1 MGRHTSYRRL
11 VVQLVIYIS
20 LALASSAGLK
30 AQQLTREQLE
40 AATEAQVLPA
50 VELYRDILSFPNDA
64 HFPEDMRRVIDRLN
78 AAFRDRGFETSELET
93 GSIPLIL
100 AERSFP
106 GACRTVL
113 FYLQSDGQPV
123 SPEDWYQDNP
133 YQAVLKQKTD
143 GEWREIPWERV
154 SETLDPE
161 WRIFARS
168 ASDSKGPIVQFLSAL
183 DAMERL
189 GFTPEF
195 NIKVIVDTE
204 EELGSP
210 HLPEAV
216 ERYRAR
222 LAADMLVILDGPPH
236 ISNQPTLKFGAR
248 GIATFT
254 LTTYGPRVPMHSG
267 HYGNYAPN
275 PALRL
280 AQILASMK
288 DENGRV
294 TIPGF
299 YDGVEL
305 DAETKRILGR
315 VPDDEEAIRAA
326 LGIGTI
332 DQVGTTLQ
340 EAVQYPSLNI
350 RGMSSGWVGEQRRTI
365 IPATATAEVDV
376 RLVMES
382 DPDRLLRL
390 IRGHI
395 ESLGYL
401 VIQREP
407 TDEERRVHPR
417 IATFTSEISY
427 RAFRTEFDSKPGRWL
442 SSALENLYGGEPI
455 KIRTSGGS
463 IPISPFV
470 TTLNVPA
477 VSVPTVNPDN
487 NQHSPNE
494 NIRLGNFIEGIKVCL
509 AILAQDF
516 RGTDR

>member
-1 MGRHTSYRRL
+1 MIATHSRL
-11 VVQLVIYIS
+11 AVTIVLM
-20 LALASSAGLK
+20 ALIGPTELE

-50 VELYRDILSFPNDA
+50 IELYRDVLSYPNDA
-64 HFPEDMRRVIDRLN
+64 HFPADMRRVIERLD
-78 AAFRDRGFETSELET
+78 AAFTSRGFETSELET
-93 GSIPLIL
+93 SGLPLLL
-100 AERSFP
+100 AERRFP
-106 GACRTVL
+106 GATRTVL
-113 FYLQSDGQPV
+113 FYVQSDGQPV
-123 SPEDWYQDNP
+123 SPENWNQADP
-133 YQAVLKQKTD
+133 FQAVLKEKVD
-143 GEWREIPWERV
+143 GEWREIPWERL
-154 SETLDPE
+154 EGARDPE

-189 GFTPEF
+189 GFTPGYD
-195 NIKVIVDTE
+195 IKVIIDTE

-210 HLPEAV
+210 PLPAAV
-216 ERYRAR
+216 ERYRDR

-236 ISNQPTLKFGAR
+236 ISNEPTLKFGAR

-254 LTTYGPRVPMHSG
+254 LTTYGPYVPIHSG
-267 HYGNYAPN
+267 HYGNYSPN

-299 YDGVEL
+299 YDGVEI
-305 DAETKRILGR
+305 DADTKRMLDR

-332 DQVGTTLQ
+332 DDVGTTLQ

-350 RGMSSGWVGEQRRTI
+350 RGMSSGWVGAQRRTI
-365 IPATATAEVDV
+365 VPATATAEVDV

-382 DPDRLLRL
+382 DPERLLRL
-390 IRGHI
+390 VRDHI
-395 ESLGYL
+395 ESLGYRVL
-401 VIQREP
+401 DREP
-407 TDEERRVHPR
+407 TDAERRDYPK
-417 IATFTSEISY
+417 IATFTSAISY
-427 RAFRTEFDSKPGRWL
+427 GAFRTDFDSEPGRWL
-442 SSALENLYGGEPI
+442 SAALEHLYGEEPI

-470 TTLNVPA
+470 TTLDVPA
-477 VSVPTVNPDN
+477 VGVPTVNPDN

-494 NIRLGNFIEGIKVCL
+494 NLRLGNFVEGIKVCL

-516 RGTDR
+516 PDVP